1 MHVILKKGGSPLIP
15 SKEVDLDKE
24 VLRGYIDPIILC
36 LLYDKDSY
44 GYNLA
49 KEAKELSNDKFE
61 LKEGTLYLAFK
72 RLEKKGYVKSYWQ
85 EGNAARRRY
94 YHITAEGKMQVE
106 AKKRE
111 WQFIKQL
118 MDNFYKGVE

>member
-1 MHVILKKGGSPLIP
+1 MIP

-106 AKKRE
+106 VKKRE

>member
-1 MHVILKKGGSPLIP
+1 MIP
-15 SKEVDLDKE
+15 SNEVNLDKR

-61 LKEGTLYLAFK
+61 LKKKELY
-72 RLEKKGYVKSYWQ
+72 
-85 EGNAARRRY
+85 
-94 YHITAEGKMQVE
+94 I
-106 AKKRE
+106 
-111 WQFIKQL
+111 
-118 MDNFYKGVE
+118 

>member
-15 SKEVDLDKE
+15 SNEVNLDKR

-61 LKEGTLYLAFK
+61 LKKKELY
-72 RLEKKGYVKSYWQ
+72 
-85 EGNAARRRY
+85 
-94 YHITAEGKMQVE
+94 I
-106 AKKRE
+106 
-111 WQFIKQL
+111 
-118 MDNFYKGVE
+118 